1 MPNNGKNGKNDAKGK
16 YKAIV
21 ANRKFAVHVLDPKKD
36 RRDNIRVTLHS
47 DDGASVFH
55 HLRSYEAMRLI
66 DALEQALAYGP
77 PIQKT

>member
-1 MPNNGKNGKNDAKGK
+1 MPKNGKNGAEGK
-16 YKAIV
+16 YKTIV
-21 ANRKFAVHVLDPKKD
+21 ANRKFAVHALDPKKD

-47 DDGASVFH
+47 DEGDSVFH

-77 PIQKT
+77 PMPKS

>member
-1 MPNNGKNGKNDAKGK
+1 MPKGGKNGTKGK

-47 DDGASVFH
+47 DESDSLFH

-77 PIQKT
+77 AIPKS

>member
-1 MPNNGKNGKNDAKGK
+1 MPKHGKNDTKAK

-21 ANRKFAVHVLDPKKD
+21 ANRKFAVHALDPKNG

-47 DDGASVFH
+47 DDGDSVFH

-66 DALEQALAYGP
+66 AALEQAIAYGP
-77 PIQKT
+77 PIPKV